1 VTIGRR
7 ASEVAASIAALAVA
21 LVALLA
27 LGWSGSPVRLHAPG
41 AALWAGIA
49 AVVAVVELQRA
60 RGDAGRSFLASAALC
75 LAFVALAEAAIVF
88 VSFAPC
94 GSKCL

>member
-1 VTIGRR
+1 MTVRRR
-7 ASEVAASIAALAVA
+7 ASEVAASVAALAVA

-60 RGDAGRSFLASAALC
+60 RGDSGRSFLASAALC
-75 LAFVALAEAAIVF
+75 LALVALVEAAIVF

-94 GSKCL
+94 GSTCI